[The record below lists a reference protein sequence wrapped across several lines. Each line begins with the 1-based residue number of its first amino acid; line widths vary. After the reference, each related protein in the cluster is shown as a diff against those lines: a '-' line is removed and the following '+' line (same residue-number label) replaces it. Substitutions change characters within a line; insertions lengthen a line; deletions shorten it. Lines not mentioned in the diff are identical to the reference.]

1 MSGALRINTMVHA
14 VTIERE
20 FGCGASEIASLVA
33 NRLGFSLWDER
44 LTQEIAQ
51 LTESTQQAVEQREWR
66 TDSAVYTIFKDFLR
80 GAFEGGLPPS
90 DRLRL
95 LDARRIGDVS
105 KIAVDTAV
113 SSGPSVIVGRGSQYF
128 LRNRKDV
135 FRVFLYASRDYK
147 IRRLISGGA
156 TQEKAIEQIDTTD
169 KARAAFV
176 RQYLGLK
183 WPEPELYH
191 AMFNTEMGESCTATM
206 LIECVQQFERETEA
220 SIITGREK
228 A

>member
-1 MSGALRINTMVHA
+1 MVHA

-33 NRLGFSLWDER
+33 NRLGWSLWDER
-44 LTQEIAQ
+44 LTQEIAR
-51 LTESTQQAVEQREWR
+51 LTESTPQVVERREWR
-66 TDSAVYTIFKDFLR
+66 ADPVVYRVFKDFLR
-80 GAFEGGLPPS
+80 GAFEGGLPPTH
-90 DRLRL
+90 RLHL
-95 LDARRIGDVS
+95 LDARRFADVS
-105 KIAVDTAV
+105 KIAVNTAL

-135 FRVFLYASRDYK
+135 FQVFLYASRDYK

-156 TQEKAIEQIDTTD
+156 PQDQAIEQIDTTD
-169 KARAAFV
+169 QARAAFV

-183 WPEPELYH
+183 WPEPHLYH

-206 LIECVQQFERETEA
+206 LVECVQQFERDAE
-220 SIITGREK
+220 
-228 A
+228 